1 GLLQSTQP
9 KDPGMKTQVVISAAV
24 ALLLSVGVAAAQ
36 KQVPKQ
42 HDSSPAPATSERA
55 TPDRPPAS
63 TMPKANAP
71 SPETT
76 GQAPSA
82 SEKMDPGMDSVG
94 GPKTPPGEEKK

>member
-1 GLLQSTQP
+1 
-9 KDPGMKTQVVISAAV
+9 MKMLVVISAAV
-24 ALLLSVGVAAAQ
+24 ALLLSVGVASAQ
-36 KQVPKQ
+36 KQTPRQ
-42 HDSSPAPATSERA
+42 HDSSPAPTTSE
-55 TPDRPPAS
+55 PDRPPAAA
-63 TMPKANAP
+63 MPKANAP

>member
-1 GLLQSTQP
+1 
-9 KDPGMKTQVVISAAV
+9 MKTQVTILAV
-24 ALLLSVGVAAAQ
+24 AALFVSVGAAAAQ
-36 KQVPKQ
+36 KQTPRQ
-42 HDSSPAPATSERA
+42 PDSSGAPTTSQSA
-55 TPDRPPAS
+55 TPDRPPAA

-76 GQAPSA
+76 GQAPST

>member
-1 GLLQSTQP
+1 
-9 KDPGMKTQVVISAAV
+9 MKMLVVISAAV
-24 ALLLSVGVAAAQ
+24 ALLVGSGAALAQ
-36 KQVPKQ
+36 KQTPKQ
-42 HDSSPAPATSERA
+42 HDSSPAPTTSR
-55 TPDRPPAS
+55 PDRPPVAA
-63 TMPKANAP
+63 MPKANAP

>member
-1 GLLQSTQP
+1 MQAEEP
-9 KDPGMKTQVVISAAV
+9 RMKTQVVISAAV
-24 ALLLSVGVAAAQ
+24 ALLVGSGAALAQ
-36 KQVPKQ
+36 KQTPKQ
-42 HDSSPAPATSERA
+42 HDSSPAPTTSQGA
-55 TPDRPPAS
+55 TPDRPPAA

>member
-1 GLLQSTQP
+1 
-9 KDPGMKTQVVISAAV
+9 MKTQVVISAAA

-36 KQVPKQ
+36 KQTPKQ

-55 TPDRPPAS
+55 TPDRPPAA

>member
-1 GLLQSTQP
+1 
-9 KDPGMKTQVVISAAV
+9 MKTQVVISAAAAV
-24 ALLLSVGVAAAQ
+24 LLSVGVAAAQ
-36 KQVPKQ
+36 KQTPN
-42 HDSSPAPATSERA
+42 SSPAPTTSERA
-55 TPDRPPAS
+55 TPDRPPAA

>member
-1 GLLQSTQP
+1 
-9 KDPGMKTQVVISAAV
+9 
-24 ALLLSVGVAAAQ
+24 
-36 KQVPKQ
+36 
-42 HDSSPAPATSERA
+42 
-55 TPDRPPAS
+55 
-63 TMPKANAP
+63 MPKANAP

>member
-1 GLLQSTQP
+1 
-9 KDPGMKTQVVISAAV
+9 MKMLVVISAAV
-24 ALLLSVGVAAAQ
+24 ALLVGSGAALAQ
-36 KQVPKQ
+36 KQTPKQ
-42 HDSSPAPATSERA
+42 HDSSPAPTTSQGT
-55 TPDRPPAS
+55 TPDRPPAAA
-63 TMPKANAP
+63 MPKANSL